1 MSQLDNPTSNNGSNP
16 FIMDDLWNFYVAP
29 KSMLTGLTAPSQLTG
44 TTTVS
49 RFVVV
54 IVLL

>member
-1 MSQLDNPTSNNGSNP
+1 M
-16 FIMDDLWNFYVAP
+16 
-29 KSMLTGLTAPSQLTG
+29 SMLIGLTAPSQLTG
-44 TTTVS
+44 LTAVR